1 MAKKSKDE
9 VVNLKDAVFKNPQN
23 VIKELNKYFQ
33 DLKFTKVIQTY
44 VLEDK
49 DLKIQ
54 LLREGRVNMQGNL
67 IWFGNKPDH
76 TEGTVFCFQ
85 SDKNEMNQILPTAD
99 NTQEITLDVSKQVI
113 KISTLSRIKC
123 AVCGK
128 FIEIFDTELKCPIC
142 EAKAHG
148 EHLKEWIK
156 MKSSCPVCKKSLTL
170 NRNEI
175 PVEAED

>member
-1 MAKKSKDE
+1 MAKKTKDI
-9 VVNLKDAVFKNPQN
+9 VVNLKDAVFRNPQN
-23 VIKELNKYFQ
+23 VIKELNNHIQ
-33 DLKFTKVIQTY
+33 GLKFTKVIQTY

-85 SDKNEMNQILPTAD
+85 SEKNGMKQVLPTAD
-99 NTQEITLDVSKQVI
+99 NTQEITLDISKQVI

-128 FIEIFDTELKCPIC
+128 FIEIFDTELKCPVC

-156 MKSSCPVCKKSLTL
+156 MKSSCPVCKKPLTL
-170 NRNEI
+170 NRNEV